1 MLCYVKY
8 SSRVTLNYY
17 ICLGFSTYFFKSAS
31 PIQACEQSQK
41 NIISKST
48 FLKRDNYSSLA
59 QKKIFSANEKI
70 LFYHFES
77 GHVFTKQI

>member
-8 SSRVTLNYY
+8 SSKVTLNYY
-17 ICLGFSTYFFKSAS
+17 ISLSFSTYFFKSAS

-59 QKKIFSANEKI
+59 QKKIFSANEKVKV
-70 LFYHFES
+70 YNFERS
-77 GHVFTKQI
+77 YVFTKQI